1 MSDKLLETNN
11 GHDGTWIAH
20 PGLSDIANN
29 VFSNAFDSG
38 KTNQMHIMREDDL
51 IEQND
56 LITACDGDF
65 TENCFRANIRV
76 SLRYIEAWLR
86 GIGLVPIYGLME
98 DAATAEISRS
108 SL

>member
-1 MSDKLLETNN
+1 MGGMAAFIPSKDPDENKVVTEKVMSDKLLETNN

-51 IEQND
+51 IEQDD

-65 TENCFRANIRV
+65 TENCFRANIKFR
-76 SLRYIEAWLR
+76 
-86 GIGLVPIYGLME
+86 
-98 DAATAEISRS
+98 
-108 SL
+108 